1 MYATRH
7 LTVPANADK
16 SAVTQQIEH
25 SIASECPLGLPRPIK
40 WKDCVEYYT
49 RQEAVRAL
57 DKHSKGDHPQI
68 AVLYRDEE
76 GKSLWLIRYGYYY

>member
-7 LTVPANADK
+7 LTVPASADK
-16 SAVTQQIEH
+16 STVTQQIER

-40 WKDCVEYYT
+40 WKDCVEYHT

-57 DKHSKGDHPQI
+57 DKHSKGDHPQV